1 MSLLALV
8 VDDSMLIRHTMR
20 RFLENRGFAVETAA
34 DGAEAL
40 ALLKTARPQLILT
53 DLKMPNVDGHKL
65 IQALSAD
72 PELSTVPVV
81 ILAAKP
87 LPGESSEARANSVI
101 YKDFNIETQLN
112 RTLEALF
119 PPSVS

>member
-1 MSLLALV
+1 
-8 VDDSMLIRHTMR
+8 MLIRHMLR
-20 RFLENRGFAVETAA
+20 RFLENRGFSVETAA

-53 DLKMPNVDGHKL
+53 DIKMPNVDGHKL
-65 IQALSAD
+65 IQAVSAD

-87 LPGESSEARANSVI
+87 LPGESTEMRANSVI

-112 RTLEALF
+112 LTLDVLF
-119 PPSVS
+119 PTVV

>member
-20 RFLENRGFAVETAA
+20 RFLENRGFSVETAA

-40 ALLKTARPQLILT
+40 AFLKTARPQLILT

-72 PELSTVPVV
+72 PELSAVPVV

-87 LPGESSEARANSVI
+87 LPGESRETRANSVI

-112 RTLEALF
+112 RTLDGLF
-119 PPSVS
+119 PTNVS